1 MKLEPK
7 SRRKHKRLIPYI
19 RVPSPPHRN
28 HGVEEMEAEDTPSMS
43 PPPSMKLEPKSPHRH
58 KRLIPYVSV
67 PCRSSVR
74 PANKRP
80 ANGDLAE
87 RSPKLSTKR
96 RKFGSGQLVK
106 DEVPRVESS
115 TPRPRRTAIISAK
128 RPPPQLPTPTTTS
141 KRPKKEENK
150 VFSLPRSITDTYLKS
165 YEPLTITPPPT
176 SLAVPRKLLR
186 LAYGGS
192 DQQFLQY
199 IQPSTNPSNP
209 GTVRRMVW
217 PQIEMNPL
225 MPSVAGHP
233 GIVFASRHEIL
244 ENPPWTAWC
253 RCLESPKAMW
263 CYLGEYESE
272 LCGQMSAEQF
282 KDQPQKAKE
291 AWAELLIK
299 GKAFDVYVAMRA
311 RIALRKHNVFP
322 LEPQALEDG
331 KPETDEQVA
340 ERAKSLEDEEIKAI
354 KRNKGRKVDSGDVIR
369 AFSRGDE
376 AIDIIRMRCVSY
388 DHVFAQD
395 LQRQFD
401 NYDQL
406 LEREKEKKAA
416 EGKQGSSSKRKMQG
430 VMRRGGKVKGK
441 GKARDATRSDEE
453 SEDEEGE
460 FEDDLQ
466 YESRASSSSSRPK
479 RKSTKWDANTGG
491 RVVVG
496 RGDVE
501 ENDGNVE
508 VLDLESDD
516 DELPE
521 LTDSDSGADSD

>member
-1 MKLEPK
+1 
-7 SRRKHKRLIPYI
+7 
-19 RVPSPPHRN
+19 
-28 HGVEEMEAEDTPSMS
+28 
-43 PPPSMKLEPKSPHRH
+43 
-58 KRLIPYVSV
+58 
-67 PCRSSVR
+67 
-74 PANKRP
+74 
-80 ANGDLAE
+80 
-87 RSPKLSTKR
+87 
-96 RKFGSGQLVK
+96 
-106 DEVPRVESS
+106 
-115 TPRPRRTAIISAK
+115 
-128 RPPPQLPTPTTTS
+128 
-141 KRPKKEENK
+141 
-150 VFSLPRSITDTYLKS
+150 
-165 YEPLTITPPPT
+165 
-176 SLAVPRKLLR
+176 
-186 LAYGGS
+186 
-192 DQQFLQY
+192 
-199 IQPSTNPSNP
+199 
-209 GTVRRMVW
+209 
-217 PQIEMNPL
+217 
-225 MPSVAGHP
+225 
-233 GIVFASRHEIL
+233 
-244 ENPPWTAWC
+244 
-253 RCLESPKAMW
+253 MW

-376 AIDIIRMRCVSY
+376 AIDVIRMRCVSY

-416 EGKQGSSSKRKMQG
+416 EGKQGSSSKRKTKG
-430 VMRRGGKVKGK
+430 VEKGKGKGK
-441 GKARDATRSDEE
+441 GKARDVTPSDEE
-453 SEDEEGE
+453 SDVEDEEEGKS
-460 FEDDLQ
+460 EDDDLI
-466 YESRASSSSSRPK
+466 YASRASSSSSRPK

>member
-1 MKLEPK
+1 
-7 SRRKHKRLIPYI
+7 
-19 RVPSPPHRN
+19 
-28 HGVEEMEAEDTPSMS
+28 
-43 PPPSMKLEPKSPHRH
+43 
-58 KRLIPYVSV
+58 
-67 PCRSSVR
+67 
-74 PANKRP
+74 
-80 ANGDLAE
+80 
-87 RSPKLSTKR
+87 
-96 RKFGSGQLVK
+96 
-106 DEVPRVESS
+106 
-115 TPRPRRTAIISAK
+115 
-128 RPPPQLPTPTTTS
+128 
-141 KRPKKEENK
+141 
-150 VFSLPRSITDTYLKS
+150 
-165 YEPLTITPPPT
+165 
-176 SLAVPRKLLR
+176 
-186 LAYGGS
+186 
-192 DQQFLQY
+192 
-199 IQPSTNPSNP
+199 
-209 GTVRRMVW
+209 
-217 PQIEMNPL
+217 
-225 MPSVAGHP
+225 
-233 GIVFASRHEIL
+233 
-244 ENPPWTAWC
+244 
-253 RCLESPKAMW
+253 MW

-376 AIDIIRMRCVSY
+376 AIDVIRMRCVSY